1 MAVRGLQICQAVTT
15 LWQLCAE
22 YELVLLIPPL
32 AFRVSPHNGLVI
44 LLSLGLLTSRVFHH
58 SPPTMVSKSP
68 VAAAEVWANQKN
80 RTLNRRQIESLISA
94 GHSIVIVDDKVLKVD
109 SWLPFHP
116 GGDKAIQHMVG
127 RDATD
132 EVHRYVYTL

>member
-1 MAVRGLQICQAVTT
+1 
-15 LWQLCAE
+15 
-22 YELVLLIPPL
+22 
-32 AFRVSPHNGLVI
+32 
-44 LLSLGLLTSRVFHH
+44 
-58 SPPTMVSKSP
+58 MVSKSP
-68 VAAAEVWANQKN
+68 VAAAEARANQKN
-80 RTLNRRQIESLISA
+80 RILNRRQIESLIAA

>member
-1 MAVRGLQICQAVTT
+1 M
-15 LWQLCAE
+15 
-22 YELVLLIPPL
+22 
-32 AFRVSPHNGLVI
+32 
-44 LLSLGLLTSRVFHH
+44 
-58 SPPTMVSKSP
+58 
-68 VAAAEVWANQKN
+68 AAAEVRANQKN
-80 RTLNRRQIESLISA
+80 RILSRRQIESLIAA

>member
-1 MAVRGLQICQAVTT
+1 M
-15 LWQLCAE
+15 
-22 YELVLLIPPL
+22 
-32 AFRVSPHNGLVI
+32 
-44 LLSLGLLTSRVFHH
+44 
-58 SPPTMVSKSP
+58 
-68 VAAAEVWANQKN
+68 AAAEARANQKN
-80 RTLNRRQIESLISA
+80 RILNRRQIESLIAA
-94 GHSIVIVDDKVLKVD
+94 GHSIVIIDDKVLKVD

>member
-1 MAVRGLQICQAVTT
+1 M
-15 LWQLCAE
+15 
-22 YELVLLIPPL
+22 
-32 AFRVSPHNGLVI
+32 
-44 LLSLGLLTSRVFHH
+44 
-58 SPPTMVSKSP
+58 
-68 VAAAEVWANQKN
+68 AAAEVRVNQKN
-80 RTLNRRQIESLISA
+80 RILSRRQIESLIAA

-132 EVHRYVYTL
+132 EVHRYVYRL

>member
-1 MAVRGLQICQAVTT
+1 
-15 LWQLCAE
+15 
-22 YELVLLIPPL
+22 
-32 AFRVSPHNGLVI
+32 
-44 LLSLGLLTSRVFHH
+44 
-58 SPPTMVSKSP
+58 MVSKSS
-68 VAAAEVWANQKN
+68 VAAAEARANQKN
-80 RTLNRRQIESLISA
+80 RILSRRQIESLIAA

>member
-1 MAVRGLQICQAVTT
+1 
-15 LWQLCAE
+15 
-22 YELVLLIPPL
+22 
-32 AFRVSPHNGLVI
+32 
-44 LLSLGLLTSRVFHH
+44 
-58 SPPTMVSKSP
+58 MVSKSP
-68 VAAAEVWANQKN
+68 VAAAEARANQKN
-80 RTLNRRQIESLISA
+80 RILSRRQIESLIAAS
-94 GHSIVIVDDKVLKVD
+94 HSIVIVDDKVLKVD

>member
-1 MAVRGLQICQAVTT
+1 
-15 LWQLCAE
+15 
-22 YELVLLIPPL
+22 
-32 AFRVSPHNGLVI
+32 
-44 LLSLGLLTSRVFHH
+44 
-58 SPPTMVSKSP
+58 MVSKSP